1 MLPQLTVN
9 SLCNIETLI
18 NIPNSGRMQDAGES
32 YKMHQH
38 LGLENSKICLQIISS
53 NKSHWLL
60 KNLDSNEVRQ

>member
-9 SLCNIETLI
+9 SLRNIETLR

-38 LGLENSKICLQIISS
+38 LGLENRKSVSKLSQVINPIGS
-53 NKSHWLL
+53 
-60 KNLDSNEVRQ
+60 